1 MGIGYAAIAIKAG
14 FTPLQT
20 ISMSFLVYAGAGQI
34 IAASMA
40 LSGATAIAIIL
51 TNFVVNLRYFVMST
65 CVLNQVEES
74 NLPLNILA
82 AHVTVDESFA
92 MFSLSEDSS
101 IWIYLGIAITAW
113 LSWCLGAGIGVV
125 LLDLLP
131 VIVTNSFNISL
142 YALFVAILTPAVKEN
157 RQIAL
162 LVLITA
168 VLNIV
173 LSQFLGNWSLIVSTL
188 IGAAV
193 GMYIVDDEYLALFI
207 DRLDFPPKVEKFLNL
222 IPYTALAALICPGVL
237 TVDNQLWYIGLIGA
251 VVAAGLAW
259 KKVPLG
265 AIVILTVVVLIT
277 VYSIVP
283 FF

>member
-14 FTPLQT
+14 MSPLET

-34 IAASMA
+34 IAASMV
-40 LSGATAIAIIL
+40 LSGATAMAIIL

-65 CVLNQVEES
+65 CVLNQIEDS
-74 NLPLNILA
+74 NVGLNILA

-101 IWIYLGIAITAW
+101 IWTYLGIAITAW
-113 LSWCLGAGIGVV
+113 LSWCFGAGIGVV

-157 RQIAL
+157 KQIAL

-168 VLNIV
+168 VLNVV
-173 LSQFLGNWSLIVSTL
+173 LGQFLGNWSLIVATL
-188 IGAAV
+188 IGAAA
-193 GMYIVDDEYLALFI
+193 GMYIVDDEYLISGDA
-207 DRLDFPPKVEKFLNL
+207 
-222 IPYTALAALICPGVL
+222 
-237 TVDNQLWYIGLIGA
+237 
-251 VVAAGLAW
+251 
-259 KKVPLG
+259 
-265 AIVILTVVVLIT
+265 
-277 VYSIVP
+277 
-283 FF
+283 

>member
-14 FTPLQT
+14 MTPLET

-34 IAASMA
+34 IAASMV
-40 LSGATAIAIIL
+40 LSGATAMAIIL

-65 CVLNQVEES
+65 CVLNKIEDS
-74 NLPLNILA
+74 NTPLNILA

-101 IWIYLGIAITAW
+101 IWTYLGIAITAW

-142 YALFVAILTPAVKEN
+142 YALFVAILTPAVKES

-162 LVLITA
+162 LVLVTA

-188 IGAAV
+188 VGAAI
-193 GMYIVDDEYLALFI
+193 GMYIVDDEYLLSGDA
-207 DRLDFPPKVEKFLNL
+207 
-222 IPYTALAALICPGVL
+222 
-237 TVDNQLWYIGLIGA
+237 
-251 VVAAGLAW
+251 
-259 KKVPLG
+259 
-265 AIVILTVVVLIT
+265 
-277 VYSIVP
+277 
-283 FF
+283 

>member
-1 MGIGYAAIAIKAG
+1 MDKLLFFIFFGVDTISRTSKFIEGAKKGIPITFGYVPMGIGYAAIAIKAG
-14 FTPLQT
+14 MTPFET

-34 IAASMA
+34 IAATM
-40 LSGATAIAIIL
+40 LLNGATAMAIIL

-92 MFSLSEDSS
+92 MFSLSEDSN

-125 LLDLLP
+125 VLDLLP

-142 YALFVAILTPAVKEN
+142 YALFVAILIPAIKESK
-157 RQIAL
+157 QIAL
-162 LVLITA
+162 LVFITA

-188 IGAAV
+188 VGAAI
-193 GMYIVDDEYLALFI
+193 GMYIVDDEYL
-207 DRLDFPPKVEKFLNL
+207 
-222 IPYTALAALICPGVL
+222 
-237 TVDNQLWYIGLIGA
+237 
-251 VVAAGLAW
+251 
-259 KKVPLG
+259 LG
-265 AIVILTVVVLIT
+265 ED
-277 VYSIVP
+277 S
-283 FF
+283 

>member
-1 MGIGYAAIAIKAG
+1 MSRKDKFIDGCKKGIPITFGYVPMGIGYAAIAIKAG
-14 FTPLQT
+14 MTPLET

-40 LSGATAIAIIL
+40 LSGATAMAIIL

-74 NLPLNILA
+74 NTPLNILA

-125 LLDLLP
+125 ILDILP
-131 VIVTNSFNISL
+131 VIVANSFNISL
-142 YALFVAILTPAVKEN
+142 YALFVAILVPAIKES

-162 LVLITA
+162 LVLVTA

-173 LSQFLGNWSLIVSTL
+173 LGQFLGNWSLIVSTL
-188 IGAAV
+188 LGAGI
-193 GMYIVDDEYLALFI
+193 GMYIVDDEYI
-207 DRLDFPPKVEKFLNL
+207 
-222 IPYTALAALICPGVL
+222 
-237 TVDNQLWYIGLIGA
+237 
-251 VVAAGLAW
+251 
-259 KKVPLG
+259 LG
-265 AIVILTVVVLIT
+265 GDG
-277 VYSIVP
+277 
-283 FF
+283 

>member
-14 FTPLQT
+14 MTPLET

-34 IAASMA
+34 IAASMV
-40 LSGATAIAIIL
+40 LSGATAMAIIL

-65 CVLNQVEES
+65 CVLNQIEES
-74 NLPLNILA
+74 NVGLNILA

-101 IWIYLGIAITAW
+101 IWTYLGIAITAW
-113 LSWCLGAGIGVV
+113 LSWCFGAGIGVV

-157 RQIAL
+157 KQIAL

-168 VLNIV
+168 VLNVV
-173 LSQFLGNWSLIVSTL
+173 LGQFLGNWSLIVATL
-188 IGAAV
+188 IGAAA
-193 GMYIVDDEYLALFI
+193 GMYIVDDEYLISGDA
-207 DRLDFPPKVEKFLNL
+207 
-222 IPYTALAALICPGVL
+222 
-237 TVDNQLWYIGLIGA
+237 
-251 VVAAGLAW
+251 
-259 KKVPLG
+259 
-265 AIVILTVVVLIT
+265 
-277 VYSIVP
+277 
-283 FF
+283 

>member
-14 FTPLQT
+14 MTPFET

-34 IAASMA
+34 IAATM
-40 LSGATAIAIIL
+40 LLNGATAMAIIL

-92 MFSLSEDSS
+92 MFSLSEDSN

-125 LLDLLP
+125 VLDLLP

-142 YALFVAILTPAVKEN
+142 YALFVAILIPAIKESK
-157 RQIAL
+157 QIAL
-162 LVLITA
+162 LVFITA

-188 IGAAV
+188 VGAAI
-193 GMYIVDDEYLALFI
+193 GMYIVDDEYL
-207 DRLDFPPKVEKFLNL
+207 
-222 IPYTALAALICPGVL
+222 
-237 TVDNQLWYIGLIGA
+237 
-251 VVAAGLAW
+251 
-259 KKVPLG
+259 LG
-265 AIVILTVVVLIT
+265 ED
-277 VYSIVP
+277 S
-283 FF
+283 

>member
-1 MGIGYAAIAIKAG
+1 M
-14 FTPLQT
+14 TPFET

-34 IAASMA
+34 IAATM
-40 LSGATAIAIIL
+40 LLNGATAMAIIL

-92 MFSLSEDSS
+92 MFSLSEDSN

-125 LLDLLP
+125 VLDLLP

-142 YALFVAILTPAVKEN
+142 YALFVAILIPAIKESK
-157 RQIAL
+157 QIAL
-162 LVLITA
+162 LVFITA

-188 IGAAV
+188 VGAAI
-193 GMYIVDDEYLALFI
+193 GMYIVDDKYL
-207 DRLDFPPKVEKFLNL
+207 
-222 IPYTALAALICPGVL
+222 
-237 TVDNQLWYIGLIGA
+237 
-251 VVAAGLAW
+251 
-259 KKVPLG
+259 LG
-265 AIVILTVVVLIT
+265 ED
-277 VYSIVP
+277 S
-283 FF
+283 

>member
-1 MGIGYAAIAIKAG
+1 MSRKEKFIEGAKKGIPITFGYVPMGIGYAAIAIKAG
-14 FTPLQT
+14 MTPLET

-34 IAASMA
+34 IAASMV
-40 LSGATAIAIIL
+40 LSGATAMAIIL

-82 AHVTVDESFA
+82 AYVTVDESFA

-125 LLDLLP
+125 ILDLLP

-142 YALFVAILTPAVKEN
+142 YALFVAILIPAIKESK
-157 RQIAL
+157 QIAL

-168 VLNIV
+168 VLNVV
-173 LSQFLGNWSLIVSTL
+173 LGQFLGNWSLIVSTL
-188 IGAAV
+188 VGAAV
-193 GMYIVDDEYLALFI
+193 GMYIVDDEY
-207 DRLDFPPKVEKFLNL
+207 
-222 IPYTALAALICPGVL
+222 VL
-237 TVDNQLWYIGLIGA
+237 GSDE
-251 VVAAGLAW
+251 
-259 KKVPLG
+259 
-265 AIVILTVVVLIT
+265 
-277 VYSIVP
+277 
-283 FF
+283 

>member
-14 FTPLQT
+14 MTPLET

-34 IAASMA
+34 IAATMV
-40 LSGATAIAIIL
+40 LNGATAMAIIL

-74 NLPLNILA
+74 NTPLNILA
-82 AHVTVDESFA
+82 AYVTVDESFA
-92 MFSLSEDSS
+92 MFSLSDDSS

-162 LVLITA
+162 LVLVTA
-168 VLNIV
+168 ILNIV
-173 LSQFLGNWSLIVSTL
+173 LSQILGNWSLIVSTL
-188 IGAAV
+188 AGAAV
-193 GMYIVDDEYLALFI
+193 GMYIVDDEYLLSGDA
-207 DRLDFPPKVEKFLNL
+207 
-222 IPYTALAALICPGVL
+222 
-237 TVDNQLWYIGLIGA
+237 
-251 VVAAGLAW
+251 
-259 KKVPLG
+259 
-265 AIVILTVVVLIT
+265 
-277 VYSIVP
+277 
-283 FF
+283 